1 MDEKRQSEIEALLTT
16 EGLWSA
22 NNATIRNA
30 IRDLLAEIAALTPD
44 AKLGAAVRGMEVEQG
59 LYHSPLEPATE
70 YTNPGKYVPERW
82 DVIGNDIGGYVE
94 IQGVGDTPEA
104 ALKAAGLMDD

>member
-44 AKLGAAVRGMEVEQG
+44 ALLGAAVRELPQNSTLRHEHYRDSMQNK
-59 LYHSPLEPATE
+59 HSGWGVAPL
-70 YTNPGKYVPERW
+70 GSM
-82 DVIGNDIGGYVE
+82 GGSSGY
-94 IQGVGDTPEA
+94 GTTPEA